1 MRYAGMSLGYPSHL
15 NDRISVSVKVRFQP
29 VPPGPKK
36 GRMVTFG
43 IRRSRVKMKKQQPPR
58 NVRDIE
64 LYILEAVD
72 DFGGVHPGSL
82 FSLTFLQRR

>member
-1 MRYAGMSLGYPSHL
+1 MSLGYPSHL
-15 NDRISVSVKVRFQP
+15 NGRISVSVKVRFQP

-43 IRRSRVKMKKQQPPR
+43 ICGSREEMKKQQPPR

-64 LYILEAVD
+64 LYILETVG
-72 DFGGVHPGSL
+72 DFGEVHPGSL
-82 FSLTFLQRR
+82 FRDVTRPVSR